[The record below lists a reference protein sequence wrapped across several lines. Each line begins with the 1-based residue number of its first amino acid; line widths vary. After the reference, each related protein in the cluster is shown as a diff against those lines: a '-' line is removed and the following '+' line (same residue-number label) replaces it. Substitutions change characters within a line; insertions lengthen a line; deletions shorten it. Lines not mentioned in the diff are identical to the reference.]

1 MITINTLKKLFKRFW
16 VLYKMYMA
24 MIVANIFSVKPCIS
38 KGNTKIGKV
47 LNVSLM
53 PIKSCGNCRGCCHYC
68 YDVKACTGQHWKAV
82 LDARVRNQVIFDY
95 DRSLYFWHIENAL
108 KSRRKHFYFRWHVS
122 GEIADR
128 DYLENM
134 IRIAKDNPRFIFWTY
149 TKMYSIVNE
158 YVRDHGGDRKKAI
171 PDNLSIMFSSGFNDV
186 DNPYNFP
193 LFHCRKKGTAI
204 PKGFYH
210 CPGNCDLCKSENNNG
225 KARGCIAG
233 ENTWNDEH

>member
-1 MITINTLKKLFKRFW
+1 MITINTLKKLFARFW
-16 VLYKMYMA
+16 VLYWHYMA
-24 MIVANIFSVKPCIS
+24 MPLELIKPCIS

-53 PIKSCGNCRGCCHYC
+53 PVRSCGNCRGCIRFC
-68 YDVKACTGQHWKAV
+68 YDIKALIGRFWKTV
-82 LDARVRNQVIFDY
+82 LDARVRNQVIFER
-95 DRSLYFWHIENAL
+95 DRSLYFWYIEMAL
-108 KSRRKHFYFRWHVS
+108 TSRKKHLYFRWHVS

-134 IRIAKDNPRFIFWTY
+134 VRIAKTFPRFKFWTY

-158 YVRDHGGDRKKAI
+158 YVRDHGGDRHKAI
-171 PDNLSIMFSSGFNDV
+171 PANLSIMYSSGFNEV
-186 DNPYNFP
+186 DNPYKFP

-210 CPGNCDLCKSENNNG
+210 CPGNCDLCKAENNNG

-233 ENTWNDEH
+233 QNTWNDEH